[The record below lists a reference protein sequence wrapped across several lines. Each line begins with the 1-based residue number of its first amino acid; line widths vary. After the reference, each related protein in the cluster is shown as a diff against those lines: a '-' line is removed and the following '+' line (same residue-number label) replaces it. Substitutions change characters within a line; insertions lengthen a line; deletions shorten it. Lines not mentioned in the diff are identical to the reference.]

1 MTFVKIAEPALEET
15 YVKNPSDKKT
25 KGKKLNGL
33 LPAAN
38 NTHIAH
44 QLKRPIESIRKLR
57 TSYKIKNP
65 YFRELTKKQKE
76 QIQTLYE
83 NRMSLKQIISTLK
96 LPYSV
101 SGLFFYL
108 KRTGIKHN
116 YSGKPWRKFNPV
128 LFKSLLSR
136 GLSKPQIAKEM
147 GMHEIQ
153 MYRYWGKYL
162 EAIK

>member
-1 MTFVKIAEPALEET
+1 MRQTKLKKQIRKLLAKKNNSQIAR
-15 YVKNPSDKKT
+15 
-25 KGKKLNGL
+25 
-33 LPAAN
+33 
-38 NTHIAH
+38 
-44 QLKRPIESIRKLR
+44 QLKCPVESIRKLR
-57 TSYKIKNP
+57 TIYKIKNP

-83 NRMSLKQIISTLK
+83 NRMSFKQIISTLK

-108 KRTGIKHN
+108 KRTGIKHK
-116 YSGKPWRKFNPV
+116 YIGKPWRKFNPV

-147 GMHEIQ
+147 GIHEIQ
-153 MYRYWGKYL
+153 MYRYWGKYIK
-162 EAIK
+162 AIK

>member
-1 MTFVKIAEPALEET
+1 MSKIHLTEKQKE
-15 YVKNPSDKKT
+15 KIKR
-25 KGKKLNGL
+25 L
-33 LPAAN
+33 LPIAN
-38 NTHIAH
+38 NTMIAR
-44 QLKRPIESIRKLR
+44 QLKLPVERIRQLR
-57 TSYKIKNP
+57 SVYKIKNP
-65 YFRELTKKQKE
+65 YFRKLTKKQKE

-83 NRMSLKQIISTLK
+83 NRMSHKQIISTLK

-108 KRTGIKHN
+108 KRTGIKHK
-116 YSGKPWRKFNPV
+116 YIGKPWRKFNPV

-147 GMHEIQ
+147 GIHEIQ
-153 MYRYWGKYL
+153 MYRYWGKYI